1 MGNAFTTKTYLESKL
16 GSSLSLLYSTLSRSI
31 SHTYFSF
38 SLADP
43 LKGMEHKDF
52 LSLLSKYKFV
62 FATENAVC
70 EDYITEKL
78 WRSFYVGTVPII
90 YGSPTIKVRQ
100 LSLPT
105 SSLSPS
111 LPPSLPDRKSTRL
124 NSSHVRTFRMP
135 SSAWK
140 KKNLQLTSF
149 TLIFFLIFSTLSSI
163 LSPSPSSIP

>member
-16 GSSLSLLYSTLSRSI
+16 GSSLSLLYSTLSRSM

-38 SLADP
+38 SLVNR
-43 LKGMEHKDF
+43 LKGMDHKDF

-90 YGSPTIKVRQ
+90 YGSPTIKVKQTTITFCDSFQWYSDTSRGMVEWVGDRYIQQQVSHPNLVDLWPGFDQ
-100 LSLPT
+100 L
-105 SSLSPS
+105 
-111 LPPSLPDRKSTRL
+111 DG
-124 NSSHVRTFRMP
+124 
-135 SSAWK
+135 
-140 KKNLQLTSF
+140 
-149 TLIFFLIFSTLSSI
+149 
-163 LSPSPSSIP
+163 